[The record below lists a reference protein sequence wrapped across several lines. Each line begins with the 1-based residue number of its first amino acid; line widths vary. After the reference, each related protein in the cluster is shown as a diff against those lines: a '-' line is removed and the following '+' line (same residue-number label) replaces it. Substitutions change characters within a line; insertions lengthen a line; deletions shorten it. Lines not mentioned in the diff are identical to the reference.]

1 MFILVVA
8 ILVLG
13 SAAVML
19 LPDSPEGRRT
29 KGMIH
34 FVMIATLILLVATV
48 IVLAFFST
56 APL

>member
-19 LPDSPEGRRT
+19 LPDSPEGRRA
-29 KGMIH
+29 KRVAY
-34 FVMIATLILLVATV
+34 FVMIATLLLLVATV
-48 IVLAFFST
+48 VGLAFFAK